1 MTVDYNN
8 EHQTNLLVL
17 VRILFI
23 GVAFIDE
30 LLLTPENKKKS
41 VENIFLEKKDQLI
54 VCDTKD

>member
-1 MTVDYNN
+1 VTVDYNN

-30 LLLTPENKKKS
+30 LLLTPENNKKK
-41 VENIFLEKKDQLI
+41 VLKIFF
-54 VCDTKD
+54 